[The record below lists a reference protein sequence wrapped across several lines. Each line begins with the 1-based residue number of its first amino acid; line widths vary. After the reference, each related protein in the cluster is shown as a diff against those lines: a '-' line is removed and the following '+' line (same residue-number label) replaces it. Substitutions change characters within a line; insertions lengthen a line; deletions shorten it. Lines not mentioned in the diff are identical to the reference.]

1 MAPRGRYGIAGASG
15 DYIFGKII
23 DNLIDVGFSRDVN
36 GSAEAHGRD
45 PATRPSTENPDT
57 TMSETATLGAPP
69 AAPKPPTPFY
79 RDLAVQVLAGVALGV
94 VVGNYAPAV
103 GRHTQFL
110 GDIFI
115 HLIQMVVGLIIFCTV
130 THGIASVRDLGKVG
144 RIAVRALVYFEV
156 ITTAALIIGLVVVNV
171 LHPGSGV
178 HIDLSHQGGTG
189 TAPAKSEGFDDF
201 LVGLVHTSAVQAFA
215 QGDILQVLVFSVLFA
230 CGLASLGERSAPV
243 LELVGTVQRTLFWI
257 IGKVMR
263 IAPLAAFGAIGYTVS
278 KYGLGTL
285 TSLGKLI
292 GVFYLIV
299 LLFFLLVLW
308 PVSRYAGVSLL
319 KVLRYFRAE
328 LLLVLGTSSSES
340 VFPQLTSKLER
351 LGVDESVVGLVL
363 PTAYSFNH
371 DGTCLYFASVSVF
384 LAQATGTD
392 LGWQAQ
398 LGLLLILLLTSKGG
412 AGVSGSAIAVLALT
426 LSSTH
431 KIPVDSIALVLG
443 IHSILSAAFVFTNI
457 AGNCV
462 ATLVVGKWENA
473 IDRVR
478 LNAELDAGFTTAA

>member
-1 MAPRGRYGIAGASG
+1 
-15 DYIFGKII
+15 
-23 DNLIDVGFSRDVN
+23 
-36 GSAEAHGRD
+36 
-45 PATRPSTENPDT
+45 
-57 TMSETATLGAPP
+57 MSEATSTATPVQP
-69 AAPKPPTPFY
+69 VTPRHRFY
-79 RDLAVQVLAGVALGV
+79 HDLAFQVLAGVALGV
-94 VVGNYAPAV
+94 VVGNFAPSV
-103 GRHTQFL
+103 GHHLQFL

-156 ITTAALIIGLVVVNV
+156 ITTLALVIGLVVVNV
-171 LHPGSGV
+171 LRPGASM
-178 HIDLSHQGGTG
+178 HIDPSSLHAAAH

-201 LVGLVHTSAVQAFA
+201 LVSLVPTSAVQAFA
-215 QGDILQVLVFSVLFA
+215 EGDILQVLVFSVLFA
-230 CGLASLGERSAPV
+230 CGLASLGERAQPV
-243 LELVGTVQRTLFWI
+243 LDIVGSVQQTLFWI

-263 IAPLAAFGAIGYTVS
+263 IAPLAAFGAIAFTVS

-308 PVSRYAGVSLL
+308 PVSRYAGISLFKL
-319 KVLRYFRAE
+319 LRYFRAE
-328 LLLVLGTSSSES
+328 LFLVLGTSSSES
-340 VFPQLTSKLER
+340 VFPQLTSKLKQ
-351 LGVDESVVGLVL
+351 LGVDEPVVGLVL

-371 DGTCLYFASVSVF
+371 DGTFLYFASVSVF
-384 LAQATGTD
+384 LAQATGSD

-398 LGLLLILLLTSKGG
+398 VGLLLVLLLTSKGG

-426 LSSTH
+426 LSATH

-443 IHSILSAAFVFTNI
+443 IHSILSAAFVFTNV

-473 IDRVR
+473 IDRNR
-478 LNAELDAGFTTAA
+478 LHAELDAGYQTAA